1 MKAIS
6 REKKHGR
13 EFYNNASKSGY
24 CNGKNRYN
32 DVRIIAIV
40 DIRHYNKILGN
51 RFVQQKL
58 LLQ

>member
-51 RFVQQKL
+51 RFVQ
-58 LLQ
+58 